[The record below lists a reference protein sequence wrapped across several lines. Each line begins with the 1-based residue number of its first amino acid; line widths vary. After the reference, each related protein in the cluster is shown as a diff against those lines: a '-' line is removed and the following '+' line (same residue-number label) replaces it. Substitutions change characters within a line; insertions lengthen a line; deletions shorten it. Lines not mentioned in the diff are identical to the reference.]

1 MSTKTMLRGQI
12 WLYSA
17 DPSIGDE
24 IGKTRPCII
33 VSSDEIGVLRLKVI
47 VPLTGWNPTFA
58 QVPWMVKLEPTTKNR
73 LSKLSTADTFQIR
86 SVSQQRLIKQVGT
99 LDDATMQE
107 ISQAL
112 AIVLKIGN

>member
-1 MSTKTMLRGQI
+1 
-12 WLYSA
+12 
-17 DPSIGDE
+17 
-24 IGKTRPCII
+24 
-33 VSSDEIGVLRLKVI
+33 
-47 VPLTGWNPTFA
+47 
-58 QVPWMVKLEPTTKNR
+58 MVKLEPTTKNR

>member
-1 MSTKTMLRGQI
+1 MG
-12 WLYSA
+12 
-17 DPSIGDE
+17 
-24 IGKTRPCII
+24 
-33 VSSDEIGVLRLKVI
+33 
-47 VPLTGWNPTFA
+47 
-58 QVPWMVKLEPTTKNR
+58 KLEPTTKNR

>member
-1 MSTKTMLRGQI
+1 
-12 WLYSA
+12 
-17 DPSIGDE
+17 
-24 IGKTRPCII
+24 
-33 VSSDEIGVLRLKVI
+33 
-47 VPLTGWNPTFA
+47 
-58 QVPWMVKLEPTTKNR
+58 MVKLEPTTKNR

-112 AIVLKIGN
+112 AIVLKIGD

>member
-1 MSTKTMLRGQI
+1 
-12 WLYSA
+12 
-17 DPSIGDE
+17 
-24 IGKTRPCII
+24 
-33 VSSDEIGVLRLKVI
+33 
-47 VPLTGWNPTFA
+47 
-58 QVPWMVKLEPTTKNR
+58 MVKLEPTTKNR

-99 LDDATMQE
+99 LDDETMQE